1 MRKTSLIW
9 ILSFLIGSAL
19 LVFQS
24 ISSLIGSEGNVWE
37 YLSLIDLIDEKYLSF
52 LLSISWLGIGKIFES
67 IFTMSLFILL
77 FCIGGIFFVW
87 DLIFGRK

>member
-1 MRKTSLIW
+1 MRKISLIW

-24 ISSLIGSEGNVWE
+24 VSSLTGTEGSVWE
-37 YLSLIDLIDEKYLSF
+37 HLSLIDLIDEKYLSF
-52 LLSISWLGIGKIFES
+52 LLSISWLGIGNIFES